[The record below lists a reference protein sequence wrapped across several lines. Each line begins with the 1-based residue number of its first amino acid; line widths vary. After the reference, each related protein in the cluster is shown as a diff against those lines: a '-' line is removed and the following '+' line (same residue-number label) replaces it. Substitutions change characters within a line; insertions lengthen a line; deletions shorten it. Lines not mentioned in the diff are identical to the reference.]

1 MNGDDKLNLAAN
13 LSQFYSLFL
22 LLKDASNNE
31 IMKALQEQN
40 TVYFERI
47 IKELEEIKKLLTVL
61 IKDDNTDNA

>member
-1 MNGDDKLNLAAN
+1 MDNNKLNVAAN

-22 LLKDASNNE
+22 LLRDASNNE

-47 IKELEEIKKLLTVL
+47 IKELEDIKKLLTAS
-61 IKDDNTDNA
+61 IKNDNTDNA